1 MAITPERNGGATS
14 KSSTSLQTATPLG
27 DSDDPKSQEIL
38 AFRRNPEEWSRRK
51 YREINAVRVSCSHTC
66 QAFIDLIHKDV
77 LDVLDVHRSMQ
88 TTVGASKSTVG
99 MDSFN
104 AGV

>member
-14 KSSTSLQTATPLG
+14 KSSPSLQTATPLG

-51 YREINAVRVSCSHTC
+51 YREINAVRLSCSHTC

-77 LDVLDVHRSMQ
+77 LHVHMSMQ
-88 TTVGASKSTVG
+88 TTVGASKATVR
-99 MDSFN
+99 MDDV
-104 AGV
+104 GV